1 MKRKNKIEFLKE
13 FNLFIKALKLNTSD
27 IDNKSRKLI
36 VRTLVNLW
44 EINSKEKNKVLV
56 EKLYWIKDKI
66 VLSFEKSIKN
76 STWKAKITKE
86 KVIVWDLTYERI
98 SIQWKHWWTSIHVPK
113 QFKVKEETK
122 KKAIKEDNLE
132 KQEETKTVKE
142 KVKTVTEEEEIKI
155 EVVVKK
161 IDNKK
166 KEIKEIEKKDINT
179 KEKYFWRKRE
189 TLTNEYL
196 SYEKLEEIMN
206 YLIELKKEKF
216 I

>member
-44 EINSKEKNKVLV
+44 EINSKEKNRVLV
-56 EKLYWIKDKI
+56 EKFYWIKDKI
-66 VLSFEKSIKN
+66 VLSFEKSVKN

-113 QFKVKEETK
+113 KFKVKEETK
-122 KKAIKEDNLE
+122 
-132 KQEETKTVKE
+132 TYKE
-142 KVKTVTEEEEIKI
+142 KLKIITGIKV
-155 EVVVKK
+155 ETATKK